1 MEAGDT
7 FEWRYAD
14 DCWTGYRV
22 TGVEP
27 DPTGAAPRKLLALD
41 PYGYAY
47 TGCSGVIAADASSVA
62 MWREPLAWGGPDLA
76 YPVVYGVFQVV
87 PETWTGELDLG
98 GYLAAPGDSADDAGT
113 TESLAEARQLPYWR
127 DLPGWT
133 FIRASSGGLGDPVY
147 GYCASF
153 RKGATGA
160 DGVVDVCASH
170 ASGRINPSSTED
182 RFGATV
188 DVRIINGYPALGY
201 YFPPTSSNWF
211 DGAPIRV
218 TIYDAAAE
226 SVYRIEGFTE
236 SMRGSNVEAVL
247 EVALTMFPSTQR

>member
-1 MEAGDT
+1 MTE
-7 FEWRYAD
+7 
-14 DCWTGYRV
+14 V
-22 TGVEP
+22 KP
-27 DPTGAAPRKLLALD
+27 DPAGAAPRKLLVVEW
-41 PYGYAY
+41 YGYAY
-47 TGCSGVIAADASSVA
+47 TGCSGTIAASAASVA
-62 MWREPLAWGGPDLA
+62 MWREPLVWGGPELT

-87 PETWTGELDLG
+87 PEGWTGELDLG
-98 GYLAAPGDSADDAGT
+98 SYLAAPGDSADEAGT
-113 TESLAEARQLPYWR
+113 TESLTEAQMLPYWR

-153 RKGATGA
+153 RKGATSA

-182 RFGATV
+182 RFGATA

-211 DGAPIRV
+211 DGTPIRV

-226 SVYRIEGFTE
+226 SVYRIEGFDPT
-236 SMRGSNVEAVL
+236 
-247 EVALTMFPSTQR
+247 P